1 MPMFA
6 ALKQSRTRLVG
17 TAGLALAFALSTA
30 TSATAAD
37 LDDLEIDHVGLARTV
52 LDRAGL
58 SDVPPEEVSMET
70 LLAESFYTLRLG
82 LYDLAISAHET
93 DDKHNGNDFALLGVA
108 LIDVQAAFLE
118 WVGPKAP
125 DLKQAEKDI
134 KTLRSWVK
142 GLRGDIIEN
151 LDHSEM
157 GDLATL
163 LGAPKKVLEAQER
176 FGKYMAKGTPLG
188 LDRED
193 ELVDPFIVAPDRR
206 AFLELLS
213 TFGMISPQ
221 NQEIYWKPEV
231 AEWTNTYFNDVSVV
245 ALQFA
250 DVGSTTM
257 GAFGGIS
264 MNSRTPTGMQQQIA
278 QLAGN
283 ALVDNL
289 YGSKIPPSLA
299 GAFAVNLVIDI
310 YGECNTRVDGDLR
323 ARRTEAREVFVP
335 GGQSEGG
342 VLPPNLADSRWRGE
356 QGKDRFLV
364 ALLGAQKAGESKVR
378 KRSERTCC
386 FELRDDREAQRI
398 VVRAPFLG
406 TPAVGKDELPE
417 SFYGDRLEF
426 FRSYRTG
433 FVFWLQTQGLRS
445 KSKARA
451 AFADFLRQLAQADD
465 NAESLETVIQEV
477 YGSPLSADQTSKD
490 DLEGQFLKW
499 LSKQ

>member
-1 MPMFA
+1 MGSA
-6 ALKQSRTRLVG
+6 ALTF
-17 TAGLALAFALSTA
+17 ALALLLP
-30 TSATAAD
+30 SATAAAAD
-37 LDDLEIDHVGLARTV
+37 SDDLEIDHIGLARTV
-52 LDRAGL
+52 LERAGL
-58 SDVPPEEVSMET
+58 QEVPPEEVSMET
-70 LLAESFYTLRLG
+70 LLEKSFYTLRLG
-82 LYDLAISAHET
+82 LFDLAISAHET
-93 DDKHNGNDFALLGVA
+93 DDKHNGNSFALLGVS
-108 LIDVQAAFLE
+108 LIDVQATFLD

-125 DLKQAEKDI
+125 ELKQAQKDI

-142 GLRGDIIEN
+142 GLRGDIINN

-176 FGKYMAKGTPLG
+176 FGTYMATGTPIG
-188 LDRED
+188 LARED

-221 NQEIYWKPEV
+221 NQSVYWQPDV

-245 ALQFA
+245 ALEFA
-250 DVGSTTM
+250 DPGSTTM
-257 GAFGGIS
+257 GAFGGVS

-283 ALVDNL
+283 AMVDNL

-323 ARRTEAREVFVP
+323 SRRTEAREVFVP
-335 GGQSEGG
+335 GGASEGG

-364 ALLGAQKAGESKVR
+364 ALQGSQKAGDSKAR
-378 KRSERTCC
+378 KRTERNCC
-386 FELRDDREAQRI
+386 FELSDDRESQRL

-406 TPAVGKDELPE
+406 TPAVGKEDLPE
-417 SFYGDRLEF
+417 SFYGDSLEF

-445 KSKARA
+445 KSKAKL
-451 AFADFLRQLAQADD
+451 AFGEFLRQLAQADD
-465 NAESLETVIQEV
+465 NSESLETVIQEV
-477 YGSPLSADQTSKD
+477 YGSPLSAAETSKD
-490 DLEGQFLKW
+490 DLEGQFLRW
-499 LSKQ
+499 LSKR